1 MRMIKNVVVGLGE
14 IGTPVLKLLSKKNII
29 IFVDKRNPN
38 FGNQLFSL
46 I

>member
-38 FGNQLFSL
+38 FVNHLFSL